1 MSTRRDFICKC
12 SSLAGLGLASR
23 IGRFGLVNAMT
34 SNTSAPSYRALVCI
48 FLFGGNDG
56 NNVIVPMDTAGYDNY
71 ARIRGGLALSSS
83 SLLPITTKAKTL
95 YGFHAQLKEL
105 QALYNGGHLA
115 VLANVGTLV
124 HPTSRT
130 TYQQNQVPVPQ
141 NLFSHSDQQGE
152 WQSDILRGPGS
163 TGWAGRTADIIS
175 SMNPPDF
182 PTFLSVAGNS
192 LMGTGTTT
200 FPATVVPGAPL
211 GLQGF
216 SNSAASQA
224 RSLAVQEL
232 LTLDTGLSV
241 IQSAS
246 AITNRGLAN
255 SAVLS
260 KALAGALPLQ
270 TSFPNTSIGL
280 QLQQVANIINVRSA
294 LGMARQIFFCSLG
307 GFDTHSNQI
316 NDQSTLLGQLSAA
329 MSAFYSATVEMTVP
343 NDVVTFTESDFGRT
357 LQPDST
363 QGTDHAWGNHHLI
376 MGAGVNGGDLYGT
389 FPMQALGGPDDTDT
403 RGRWI
408 PSTSLD
414 QYGATLASWFGVSNA
429 DLFTIFPNLA
439 NFTSQGINLGFV

>member
-12 SSLAGLGLASR
+12 SSLVGLGLASR
-23 IGRFGLVNAMT
+23 IGRFGLVNAIT
-34 SNTSAPSYRALVCI
+34 NNTSASSYRALVCI

-56 NNVIVPMDTAGYDNY
+56 NNVIVPMDTEGYDNY
-71 ARIRGGLALSSS
+71 ARIRGGLALASN
-83 SLLPITTKAKTL
+83 SLLPITTKARAL
-95 YGFHAQLKEL
+95 YGFHAKLTEL
-105 QALYNGGHLA
+105 HALYNTGKLA
-115 VLANVGTLV
+115 LLANVGPLV
-124 HPTSRT
+124 QPTSRT
-130 TYQQNQVPVPQ
+130 TYQQNQVQVPQ

-152 WQSDILRGPGS
+152 WQSDTLRGPGS
-163 TGWAGRTADIIS
+163 TGWAGRMADIIS

-192 LMGTGTTT
+192 LMGTGTLT

-216 SNSAASQA
+216 DSSPASQA
-224 RSLAVQEL
+224 RNFAVQEL
-232 LTLDTGLSV
+232 LTLDTGLSL

-260 KALAGALPLQ
+260 KALAGAPPLQ

-294 LGMARQIFFCSLG
+294 LGMSRQIFFCSLG

-376 MGAGVNGGDLYGT
+376 MGAGVKGGDLYGT
-389 FPMQALGGPDDTDT
+389 FPVQALGGPDDTDT

-408 PSTSLD
+408 PTTSLD
-414 QYGATLASWFGVSNA
+414 QYSATLASWFGVSNT
-429 DLFTIFPNLA
+429 DLFTIFPNLT